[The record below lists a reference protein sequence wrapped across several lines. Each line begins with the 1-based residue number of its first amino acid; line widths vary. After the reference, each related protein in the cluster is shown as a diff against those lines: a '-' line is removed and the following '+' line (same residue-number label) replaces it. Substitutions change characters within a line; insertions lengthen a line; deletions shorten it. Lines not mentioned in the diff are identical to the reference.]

1 MNQENLPKAKITLD
15 EVINQSFKYWKAT
28 LSFQF
33 VVTFLY
39 FGIIFISGFQLVQYY
54 FGDKLYIFTP
64 ELLQDPIKFNLKI
77 RELLATENG
86 SYFQIVLSLLKAS
99 LFPLFIGLFRVY
111 TLIDEGKK
119 PNLSEVLDGYKGSN
133 FFKLWGYAIFWNVI
147 FSLGM
152 SFFFIPGVLW
162 VFLTVFV
169 GPLLY
174 FTPMR
179 MLEAI
184 NISAKVAWAN
194 WKIVLPCAI
203 IAFLFSYSG
212 FILFFVAFL
221 FTYPFWNAIIYTL
234 FKKFFSIKFV

>member
-1 MNQENLPKAKITLD
+1 MSQENLPKAKITLD

-33 VVTFLY
+33 VVTVLY

-54 FGDKLYIFTP
+54 FGEKLYIFTP

-119 PNLSEVLDGYKGSN
+119 HC
-133 FFKLWGYAIFWNVI
+133 
-147 FSLGM
+147 
-152 SFFFIPGVLW
+152 
-162 VFLTVFV
+162 
-169 GPLLY
+169 
-174 FTPMR
+174 
-179 MLEAI
+179 
-184 NISAKVAWAN
+184 IS
-194 WKIVLPCAI
+194 
-203 IAFLFSYSG
+203 
-212 FILFFVAFL
+212 
-221 FTYPFWNAIIYTL
+221 
-234 FKKFFSIKFV
+234 

>member
-33 VVTFLY
+33 VVTVLY
-39 FGIIFISGFQLVQYY
+39 FGIIFISLFQLVQYY

-86 SYFQIVLSLLKAS
+86 SYLQIVLSLLKAS

-147 FSLGM
+147 FSFGNVILFHSRCFM
-152 SFFFIPGVLW
+152 GVSYCFCRS
-162 VFLTVFV
+162 VII
-169 GPLLY
+169 

-212 FILFFVAFL
+212 FILFFVGFL

-234 FKKFFSIKFV
+234 FKRFFSIKFV